1 MNRSIICIS
10 NSCSCTRRSCR
21 RLLARRWSKTGRAS
35 SRPGVVGDLFPMAIL
50 GPYAAASQSLVRVGL
65 ELFRRRVLGGAALP
79 ALPLPDIARDA
90 TALGE
95 RLVVAMRAKL
105 VVPELRAL
113 AAPPPAA

>member
-1 MNRSIICIS
+1 
-10 NSCSCTRRSCR
+10 
-21 RLLARRWSKTGRAS
+21 
-35 SRPGVVGDLFPMAIL
+35 MAIL
-50 GPYAAASQSLVRVGL
+50 GPYAAAIRTLVQVEL
-65 ELFRRRVLGGAALP
+65 ELFRSRVLGGAALP

-113 AAPPPAA
+113 AAPPGRPIRQSRGGSPRNLPGRRAPRSRNPRG